1 MAETPEERAIQ
12 KRLDDLVDEFI
23 AVHGWNEGVI
33 TSYVLV
39 AHTMMPP
46 DDNGD
51 DRSSYV
57 VIYRTGSQPDHIAEG
72 LLRMGIARLR
82 EGRAERSE
90 DG

>member
-1 MAETPEERAIQ
+1 MAGTPEERAIQ
-12 KRLDDLVDEFI
+12 KRLDDLVDKFI
-23 AVHGWNEGVI
+23 AVHGWNDGVV

-39 AHTMMPP
+39 AHAMMPP
-46 DDNGD
+46 DDDGD

-57 VIYRTGSQPDHIAEG
+57 VVFRTGSAPDHIAEG
-72 LLRMGIARLR
+72 LLRMGIARLQ